1 MIAPKNG
8 SKGFCILHFYKNSSQ
23 YSFTSRVFFLTS
35 HHKLF
40 TIAFPGIRANVQN
53 YYAITHAYIFHF
65 FSQLTQKDTI
75 PNIFK

>member
-1 MIAPKNG
+1 MD
-8 SKGFCILHFYKNSSQ
+8 L
-23 YSFTSRVFFLTS
+23 RVFAFYIFIKILRNTVLPLVFFFTS